1 MVSKKRG
8 DIIAASA
15 ALQLFDYEGQQ
26 EHHRDEEED
35 CALDGHSP
43 SA

>member
-1 MVSKKRG
+1 MVEKKRG

-26 EHHRDEEED
+26 EHPRDEEED

-43 SA
+43 SV